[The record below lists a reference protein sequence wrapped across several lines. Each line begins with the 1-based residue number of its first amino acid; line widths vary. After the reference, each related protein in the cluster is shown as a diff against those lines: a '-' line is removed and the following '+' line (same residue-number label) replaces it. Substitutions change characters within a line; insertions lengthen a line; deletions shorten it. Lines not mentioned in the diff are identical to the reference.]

1 MCALP
6 LASPLHQT
14 TRKDQHGAMLLLI
27 LYNNQKLT
35 PSQCFWDSPSKM
47 SQRWRQVQPWLP
59 AFKAGNCPPLSCPSL
74 SAHLHY
80 KSSSS
85 KVSVHLSII
94 ISSSMGRS
102 SSCKT
107 GWKRIT
113 FFFKDSWPQT
123 EEEAPLPQSP
133 PHISSA
139 ASPSPASGQEVGS
152 MVGSFHFTL

>member
-1 MCALP
+1 MCAPP

-27 LYNNQKLT
+27 FYNNQKLT

-47 SQRWRQVQPWLP
+47 SQRRRLVKPWLP

-94 ISSSMGRS
+94 MSSSMGRS
-102 SSCKT
+102 SSYKT
-107 GWKRIT
+107 QGGRGLHFSLRI
-113 FFFKDSWPQT
+113 
-123 EEEAPLPQSP
+123 
-133 PHISSA
+133 
-139 ASPSPASGQEVGS
+139 PASRRNRRPRSLSLYPTSLQL
-152 MVGSFHFTL
+152 HLHLQLLARK

>member
-47 SQRWRQVQPWLP
+47 SQRRRQVQPWLP

-107 GWKRIT
+107 QGRRGLHFSLRIPGPRRKRRPRSFSLYPT
-113 FFFKDSWPQT
+113 SL
-123 EEEAPLPQSP
+123 PLHLHLQLL
-133 PHISSA
+133 A
-139 ASPSPASGQEVGS
+139 RK
-152 MVGSFHFTL
+152 